1 MQHEEYKEL
10 LAARAMLLLDSS
22 DDAVLNEHLL
32 QCPACRTEL
41 RDLEETSALLSYT
54 APPME
59 PSSDLRERIL
69 TQIRSSR
76 RTSITGERSRNQE
89 SQVLPFAA
97 PGKNVWN
104 SIGSLGAIAAAILF
118 VALLVSVVLFWREN
132 RAMKYQLARLEEQIK
147 VTQDQLAKEQ
157 ELVAF
162 LTSPDSRM
170 TELAGTSAA
179 PSAYA
184 RLTRDRA
191 GRAML
196 IASGLPKAPAGKGYQ
211 LWFIVGSKPMR
222 GKVFN
227 TDDSG
232 SGSLRDQIPDVAL
245 EKAVFAVTMESQT
258 GAESPTSPILL
269 VSDKL

>member
-1 MQHEEYKEL
+1 MVHEEYKEL

-32 QCPACRTEL
+32 LCPACRTEL
-41 RDLEETSALLSYT
+41 KELEETSALLSYT
-54 APPME
+54 APLME

-69 TQIRSSR
+69 NEIRSSR
-76 RTSITGERSRNQE
+76 RTSSTVER
-89 SQVLPFAA
+89 QVLPFAA
-97 PGKNVWN
+97 PRKNVWS

-118 VALLVSVVLFWREN
+118 VGLLVSVVLIWREN
-132 RAMKYQLARLEEQIK
+132 RAARYQLARLEEQIK

-157 ELVAF
+157 DLVAF
-162 LTSPDSRM
+162 LTSPGSRM

-179 PSAYA
+179 PGAFA
-184 RLTRDRA
+184 RLTRDGA

-196 IASGLPKAPAGKGYQ
+196 IATGLPKAPAGKGYQ
-211 LWFIVGSKPMR
+211 LWFIVGSKPMP

-232 SGSLRDQIPDVAL
+232 SGLLRDQVPDAAL
-245 EKAVFAVTMESQT
+245 EKAVFAVTMESQP
-258 GAESPTSPILL
+258 GSESPTSPILL
-269 VSDKL
+269 VSEKL

>member
-1 MQHEEYKEL
+1 MVHEEYKEL

-32 QCPACRTEL
+32 QCPACRTDLKE
-41 RDLEETSALLSYT
+41 LEETSALLSYT

-69 TQIRSSR
+69 TEIRSSR
-76 RTSITGERSRNQE
+76 RINTVERSRNQE

-97 PGKNVWN
+97 PRKNVWS

-118 VALLVSVVLFWREN
+118 VALLASVVLLWREN
-132 RAMKYQLARLEEQIK
+132 RAAKSQLERLKEQIK

-162 LTSPDSRM
+162 MTSPGSRM
-170 TELAGTSAA
+170 TELTGTSAA

-184 RLTRDRA
+184 RLTRDTA

-196 IASGLPKAPAGKGYQ
+196 MTTGLPKAPEGKGYQ
-211 LWFIVGSKPMR
+211 LWFIVGSKPMPGR
-222 GKVFN
+222 VFN
-227 TDDSG
+227 TDDAG
-232 SGSLRDQIPDVAL
+232 SGLLRDQVPDAAL
-245 EKAVFAVTMESQT
+245 EKAVFAVTMESRA
-258 GAESPTSPILL
+258 GSESPTSPILL
-269 VSDKL
+269 VSQKL